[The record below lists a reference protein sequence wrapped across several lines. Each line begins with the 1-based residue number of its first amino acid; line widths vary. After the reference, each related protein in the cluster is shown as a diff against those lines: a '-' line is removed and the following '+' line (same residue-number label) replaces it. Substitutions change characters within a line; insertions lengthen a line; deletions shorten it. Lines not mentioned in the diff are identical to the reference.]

1 MSQGIK
7 YNVDI
12 VFVIDVTGSMGPYLE
27 KTKENALKF
36 HENLKTKM
44 EAKNKNID
52 ALRLKVV
59 YYRDLKVDGTGAMG
73 ESSFFSLP
81 DQDSDYKA
89 FVSGLK
95 PSGGGDEP
103 ESGLE
108 ALTLAIKS
116 PWTTSGDK
124 KRYII
129 VLSTDASA
137 HKLEE
142 KHGSGMPT
150 SFNELTDIWCGQTMD
165 SSAKRLIMFAPD
177 VYPWTDI
184 SAHWDNSIHV
194 PTKAGEGIGD
204 TDYDTILDTI
214 SNSV

>member
-12 VFVIDVTGSMGPYLE
+12 IFVIDITGSMGPYIDR
-27 KTKENALKF
+27 TKENALNF
-36 HENLKTKM
+36 HEKLKDKM
-44 EAKNKNID
+44 TIKDKNID
-52 ALRLKVV
+52 SLRLKVI
-59 YYRDLKVDGTGAMG
+59 YYRDLSVEGPNALG
-73 ESSFFSLP
+73 ESDFFSLP
-81 DQDSDYKA
+81 AQGSEYKA
-89 FVSGLK
+89 FVTGLK
-95 PSGGGDEP
+95 ASGGGDEP

-108 ALTLAIKS
+108 ALTLAIRS

-129 VLSTDASA
+129 VLITDASA
-137 HKLEE
+137 HKLEN

-150 SFNELTDIWCGQTMD
+150 SFDELTDLWSGQLMD
-165 SSAKRLIMFAPD
+165 SSAKRLILFAPD

-194 PTKAGEGIGD
+194 PTKAGEGISE